1 MNLGVTVKR
10 RFRRT
15 VTILAI
21 LGALSALTLDGGVRT
36 ATLIFLAGITLKT
49 WIALLRH
56 RQQQTEES
64 GEPDPTARVED

>member
-1 MNLGVTVKR
+1 MNLGDTVER

-15 VTILAI
+15 VMILAI
-21 LGALSALTLDGGVRT
+21 LGALSALTLHGPIRT

-56 RQQQTEES
+56 RQQQAEAG
-64 GEPDPTARVED
+64 GEPNPTPRVED